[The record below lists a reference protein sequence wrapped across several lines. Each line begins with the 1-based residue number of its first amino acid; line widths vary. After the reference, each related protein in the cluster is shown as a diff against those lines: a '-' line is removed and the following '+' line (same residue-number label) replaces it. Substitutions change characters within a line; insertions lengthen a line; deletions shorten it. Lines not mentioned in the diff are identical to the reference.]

1 MACTPICLRGAR
13 RPVTARRWRSAALV
27 LAALVSTAAS
37 AQDPPQIDSPAPAQP
52 GRRVSLHWNAPAGP
66 CPGEP
71 ELLARI
77 DALVDAAPLQLDATA
92 WVQQLAVPT
101 PAGEAWRLDLRLQWS
116 QRSDTRILHARDC
129 SSLADA
135 TVVLVA
141 VLAAPLAA
149 AGHLG
154 PATDLPARE
163 PLEPFALADEPTS
176 RSSRTATPLQLR
188 RSRRRAARRRGPY
201 AGLHAIAGAGAL
213 PRGDFGLTL
222 ALGGLRPRLRLEGA
236 ATYLALQG
244 VSLRDGSGR
253 GGTIG
258 LATAALRLCP
268 RFLGPPLE
276 LSLCGAL
283 ELGLSWANSVGL
295 SPPRRSTG
303 AWISVALGG
312 ALDWWFSP
320 QVALHAGLE
329 ANVAPLFTAYRLD
342 GGVLFT
348 PSRVGLRGSLG
359 LTIAFVSPRTTRPPR
374 P

>member
-135 TVVLVA
+135 TVVLPASRPREEISQMLSAGIQDITNSMVDERFKLNE
-141 VLAAPLAA
+141 VLRMVLEVMYRALDLQRANAILN
-149 AGHLG
+149 GEQ
-154 PATDLPARE
+154 PATPHVPVPDA
-163 PLEPFALADEPTS
+163 
-176 RSSRTATPLQLR
+176 
-188 RSRRRAARRRGPY
+188 
-201 AGLHAIAGAGAL
+201 
-213 PRGDFGLTL
+213 
-222 ALGGLRPRLRLEGA
+222 
-236 ATYLALQG
+236 
-244 VSLRDGSGR
+244 V
-253 GGTIG
+253 
-258 LATAALRLCP
+258 ATA
-268 RFLGPPLE
+268 
-276 LSLCGAL
+276 
-283 ELGLSWANSVGL
+283 
-295 SPPRRSTG
+295 
-303 AWISVALGG
+303 
-312 ALDWWFSP
+312 D
-320 QVALHAGLE
+320 
-329 ANVAPLFTAYRLD
+329 
-342 GGVLFT
+342 
-348 PSRVGLRGSLG
+348 
-359 LTIAFVSPRTTRPPR
+359 
-374 P
+374 